1 MNGILG
7 NFGRKSWGRACLP
20 GVAPGAAA
28 ARGPRIVPALGL
40 LALLLVPTACLYW
53 IGEPIRDYQLRTDSS
68 KISRGEAHQLVSG
81 SILAL
86 SLRCDHIRTSENKW
100 ALQYYYA
107 ALNPCRSDPDYD
119 ADLFYGCSEYDY
131 LDRNEVYA
139 CQFLVEADPC
149 VADIEHGSLLLPAP
163 SRLAAYA
170 VCAKAFQSQLYYPT
184 YSLR

>member
-1 MNGILG
+1 MNGI
-7 NFGRKSWGRACLP
+7 FKTMRF
-20 GVAPGAAA
+20 
-28 ARGPRIVPALGL
+28 
-40 LALLLVPTACLYW
+40 LALLLLLAPFACLEW

-86 SLRCDHIRTSENKW
+86 SLRCGEFRTSENRW

-107 ALNPCRSDPDYD
+107 ALNSCEFDPAID
-119 ADLFYGCSEYDY
+119 ADFFAGCSNYDH

-139 CQFLVEADPC
+139 CQFLIEADPC
-149 VADIEHGSLLLPAP
+149 LEDRQNGAILLPTD

-170 VCAKAFQSQLYYPT
+170 VCSKAFRATNYYPV